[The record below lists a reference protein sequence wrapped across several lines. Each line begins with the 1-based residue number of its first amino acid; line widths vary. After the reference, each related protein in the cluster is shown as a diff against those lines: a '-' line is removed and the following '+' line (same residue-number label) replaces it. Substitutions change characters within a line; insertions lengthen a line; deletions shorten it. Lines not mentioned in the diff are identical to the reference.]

1 MIWAN
6 FRQSRWQTHLRNR
19 ARVFLNSPHTYLGES
34 MILVVC
40 LFFVF
45 VFIGGCLC
53 VCLFFCFWGVC
64 SSLVCIHPW
73 SDRSQSRSCW
83 QSPASLRSPWRAP
96 WMRIGSQWPS
106 RPPGC
111 YPGMSIT
118 PVSSE
123 IKKKIIVVV
132 FLHNLIEKIEYTC
145 FNTSQHLNFFILL
158 MKIFL
163 CDVLH
168 QNDLTFCQ

>member
-1 MIWAN
+1 MCFWTPLIIIWEK
-6 FRQSRWQTHLRNR
+6 
-19 ARVFLNSPHTYLGES
+19 VFFLYLG
-34 MILVVC
+34 VC
-40 LFFVF
+40 LF
-45 VFIGGCLC
+45 
-53 VCLFFCFWGVC
+53 VCLFWGFL
-64 SSLVCIHPW
+64 LVCIHPW
-73 SDRSQSRSCW
+73 SDQSQSQSCW

-123 IKKKIIVVV
+123 IRRKLLLG

-145 FNTSQHLNFFILL
+145 FNTSQHLYFFILP
-158 MKIFL
+158 MKIL
-163 CDVLH
+163 LYDVLH
-168 QNDLTFCQ
+168 QNDLTFCHYEFSVIIRNIDFFLDNLNSNIC